1 MAIFVRLLALSA
13 LTLTRQP
20 VRTRPQLRLSA
31 AKSGAE
37 DGPDWDSALKELNK
51 SRASAP
57 PELLP
62 PPARLDARESSAP
75 PELPPPPARL
85 DAWEFARIIIAEMLV
100 YMRASAI
107 QAARRASRST
117 RSALDAERKRLAHIE
132 PRAEWTLADVAQH
145 DGTAADGGPILLAA
159 DGEVFNV
166 GTGRNFYGPG
176 GEYALFAGRDA
187 TRLLAKMRTELES
200 ADEAARPLSIAER
213 LTLAG
218 WVFTLRSKYEL
229 VGRLAPQVAEDE
241 LI

>member
-1 MAIFVRLLALSA
+1 MAAFLAMYGGTLAMYGGTCPQLS
-13 LTLTRQP
+13 RQP
-20 VRTRPQLRLSA
+20 LQTRPQLWLS
-31 AKSGAE
+31 AKSGV
-37 DGPDWDSALKELNK
+37 DGWDSGLKALNTNAAST
-51 SRASAP
+51 SR
-57 PELLP
+57 
-62 PPARLDARESSAP
+62 P

-85 DAWEFARIIIAEMLV
+85 DVWEFARIIIAELLV

-107 QAARRASRST
+107 QAARRASRNT
-117 RSALDAERKRLAHIE
+117 RSALDAERKRLAYIQ
-132 PRAEWTLADVAQH
+132 PRDVWTLAEIAQH
-145 DGTAADGGPILLAA
+145 DGTAADSGPILLAA

-200 ADEAARPLSIAER
+200 DDEAAKPLSIAER

-229 VGRLAPQVAEDE
+229 VGRLAPQIADEDGGRSIRPSLTSFDE
-241 LI
+241 